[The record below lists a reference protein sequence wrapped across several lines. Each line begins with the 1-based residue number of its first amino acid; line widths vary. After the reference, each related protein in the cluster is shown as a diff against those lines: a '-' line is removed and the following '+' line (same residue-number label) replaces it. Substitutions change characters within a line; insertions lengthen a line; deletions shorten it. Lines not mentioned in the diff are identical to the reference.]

1 MTKKYPR
8 IVQTF
13 IDDLDYVNKIIETP
27 NGDIAVSGI
36 KNKKFIY
43 REFKKYTLTNLQT
56 NNV

>member
-1 MTKKYPR
+1 MTQEHPR

-43 REFKKYTLTNLQT
+43 REFKKYTLTS
-56 NNV
+56 